1 MTGTPTRFSWPL
13 RALVALAA
21 LLPVLSYFFPLWH
34 YYFEAPQYPE
44 GLSMSIWSYQLGG
57 RVDLINGLNH
67 YVGFM
72 HLEAADFYEF
82 RILPV
87 LIGLVVLGGL
97 WVVIRWTRRA
107 LAFWI
112 AGFTL
117 FGVAA
122 FVDFY
127 RWLYTFGHTI
137 DPKAIIDIEG
147 YTPPMFGSS
156 QFMNFYILSYPGVGF
171 YALAGGL
178 ILGVVAAVIVW
189 RLGRTPGVR
198 RPAKS
203 PPVIA

>member
-1 MTGTPTRFSWPL
+1 MTGTRIRLGWPL
-13 RALVALAA
+13 RTLVALAS
-21 LLPVLSYFFPLWH
+21 LLPALSFVFPLWH

-44 GLSMSIWSYQLGG
+44 GLSMSIWSYQLAG

-72 HLEAADFYEF
+72 YLDAADFYEF

-87 LIGLVVLGGL
+87 LIGLVVLGGIWVVLRWSQRSLTL
-97 WVVIRWTRRA
+97 WV
-107 LAFWI
+107 

-122 FVDFY
+122 LVDFY

-156 QFMNFYILSYPGVGF
+156 QFMNFYVLSYPGVGF
-171 YALAGGL
+171 YALAAGL
-178 ILGVVAAVIVW
+178 ILGLAAWVLAW
-189 RLGRTPGVR
+189 RFGRPSTR
-198 RPAKS
+198 RKVKS